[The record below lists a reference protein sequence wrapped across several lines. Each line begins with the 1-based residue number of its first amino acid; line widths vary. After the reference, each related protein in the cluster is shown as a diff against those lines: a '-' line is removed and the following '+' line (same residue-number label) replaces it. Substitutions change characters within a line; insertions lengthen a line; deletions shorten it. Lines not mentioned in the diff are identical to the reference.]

1 MTDIT
6 NEIQP
11 ITLLANALKRERT
24 LAGFSVSD
32 LARRAGVAKST
43 LSQLESGSGNP
54 SIETLWALANALGI
68 QVTRFFEQPAQVVT
82 VVRAS
87 EGALLKADDADYAA
101 TLLADCPPGIRRDV
115 YRVHA
120 QPGQVHRSKAHP
132 AGTFEH
138 VFVSQG
144 SARIGLE
151 IEPVLLRAGD
161 YIRYP
166 ANQPHVF
173 EALEPDT
180 VAVLLI
186 EHGQA

>member
-1 MTDIT
+1 MTTIT
-6 NEIQP
+6 NEAQP
-11 ITLLANALKRERT
+11 ISLLAAALKRERI

-32 LARRAGVAKST
+32 LARRANIAKST

-68 QVTRFFEQPAQVVT
+68 QVTRLFEQPAQAVT
-82 VVRAS
+82 VVRAN
-87 EGALLKADDADYAA
+87 EGAQLLADDADYAA

-120 QPGQVHRSKAHP
+120 HPGQVHRSQAHP

-138 VFVSQG
+138 VFLSQG
-144 SARIGLE
+144 SARVGLANE
-151 IEPVLLRAGD
+151 SVRLQPGD

-166 ANQPHVF
+166 ANQAHVF
-173 EALEPDT
+173 EALAADT

-186 EHGQA
+186 EHG